1 MGIRDEI
8 VCACESLYALGHVRG
23 KGNPSLI

>member
-8 VCACESLYALGHVRG
+8 VCACESLYALGYVHG
-23 KGNPSLI
+23 KGNPSMI